1 VYEMHRQ
8 RELRGGWESVLG
20 SPFEGNPSHLLRG
33 DRARADT
40 SIVRVLS
47 LRAVNTYYWSTRA
60 LAWGVD
66 AVTGEEVTFTMSP
79 RSAGDL
85 ATELENGGEPL
96 LEVHEL
102 NVLFVGPS
110 TSGTPSV
117 ISLGDPPFPAE

>member
-1 VYEMHRQ
+1 
-8 RELRGGWESVLG
+8 LG
-20 SPFEGNPSHLLRG
+20 SPFELNPSHLLRG
-33 DRARADT
+33 HPAHAD
-40 SIVRVLS
+40 IWVVRVLN

-60 LAWGVD
+60 LAWGID

-79 RSAGDL
+79 RSARDL
-85 ATELENGGEPL
+85 AAELENGGEPL

-117 ISLGDPPFPAE
+117 ISLGDSPFPSE